1 MMRSSAVLGL
11 ALGRQTSHAVAIQPS
26 SATQQVVSLHTLAT
40 VHDDHLVESIKTLK
54 ADMLEPLPWY
64 QRWMTSV
71 VIGVDDDT
79 VISKTLT
86 AADVDDPLE
95 QEAMVGQA
103 LSQALNMDIS
113 DLLFD
118 FSKKDV
124 GPQPG
129 DAHYQV
135 TACRQSTLAPILA
148 ACHQAKLN
156 VSVVDRQQHGLQ
168 ALYEALV
175 AYHQPDAWPLWL
187 HVCAG
192 ALTVTGKRT
201 DGEDYQQRLSL
212 TSPRQADAD
221 DLSYQVLCQHIEHA
235 YHAYLTQSGSHSDAS
250 VWLSGDWPE
259 AMRFPAQ
266 IACHSINPGAPFGC
280 ENLNA
285 PATVALGLALR
296 GAQ

>member
-11 ALGRQTSHAVAIQPS
+11 ALGQQTSYAVAIKPS
-26 SATQQVVSLHTLAT
+26 SATQQVLSFHTLTAC
-40 VHDDHLVESIKTLK
+40 HDDSLVESIKTLK
-54 ADMLEPLPWY
+54 ATMLDPLPWY
-64 QRWMTSV
+64 QRWMATV
-71 VIGVDDDT
+71 VIGVEDDT

-95 QEAMVGQA
+95 QETTVGQA

-124 GPQPG
+124 GAQPG

-135 TACRQSTLAPILA
+135 IACRQSALAPILA
-148 ACHQAKLN
+148 ACRQAKLN
-156 VSVVDRQQHGLQ
+156 VRVVDRQQHGLQ
-168 ALYEALV
+168 ALYKALV
-175 AYHQPDAWPLWL
+175 AYHQPSVWPLWL
-187 HVCAG
+187 HLCAE
-192 ALTVTGKRT
+192 ALTVTGKRS

-212 TSPRQADAD
+212 TSPRQTDAG
-221 DLSYQVLCQHIEHA
+221 DLSHQVLCQHIEHA
-235 YHAYLTQSGSHSDAS
+235 YQAYLTQAGRHSEAS

-259 AMRFPAQ
+259 SLRSPAQ
-266 IACHSINPGAPFGC
+266 IACHLINPGAPFGC

-285 PATVALGLALR
+285 PACVALGLALR